1 MKKMYT
7 GLEVIAFA
15 VAVDQFQGEKY
26 VKSHDVD
33 PEKGI
38 ESNFKLMLEAMHNP
52 EKARV
57 TLDPSHSDHAKVI
70 VDYFEGLVF
79 KAMQRKLSDFETKIT
94 ELIKATDIDIT
105 GRDNRLPIVGSLPGV
120 YRNNLTHDD
129 WSEKEQTL
137 RKTAEFVGELGKRA
151 EFDGTIAMS
160 RYMNRTHSMLVSVLT
175 EDDNIIKFF
184 YDLYRGADKKSF
196 EKGTVLKFTATVK
209 KQEVSGFS
217 KCKETFVNRVTLA
230 VEDK

>member
-7 GLEVIAFA
+7 GTEVIAFA

-26 VKSHDVD
+26 VKSHEVD
-33 PEKGI
+33 KEKGI

-57 TLDPSHSDHAKVI
+57 QLEPAHTEKAKVI

-79 KAMQRKLSDFETKIT
+79 KSMQRKLSDFEQKIT
-94 ELIKATDIDIT
+94 ELIKAEDININ
-105 GRDNRLPIVGSLPGV
+105 GRDTRLPIVGSLPGV
-120 YRNNLTHDD
+120 YRNNLTHDN
-129 WSEKEQTL
+129 WSEQEQSL
-137 RKTAEFVGELGKRA
+137 RKTAEYVGEVGKRTD
-151 EFDGTIAMS
+151 FSGTIAMS

-175 EDDNIIKFF
+175 KDNDIIKFF

-196 EKGTVLKFTATVK
+196 EKGTKLDFVATVK
-209 KQEVSGFS
+209 KQEVSSFS
-217 KCKETFVNRVTLA
+217 KCKETFVNRVALA
-230 VEDK
+230 IDDK